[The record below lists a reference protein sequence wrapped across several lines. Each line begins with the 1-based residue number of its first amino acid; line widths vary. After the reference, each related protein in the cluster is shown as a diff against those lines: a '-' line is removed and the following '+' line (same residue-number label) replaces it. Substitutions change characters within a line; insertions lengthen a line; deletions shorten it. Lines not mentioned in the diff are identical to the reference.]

1 MLKAQCLLNDI
12 KEPRLNK
19 IIRNKELAKIL
30 SERSGNSYWP
40 YEILDFLELFP
51 RVIEELVLEGNE
63 VRWTNFGSFKP
74 KYSNPK
80 VIKSKL
86 QSGHKG
92 IATLHGASYE
102 IPPGMTM
109 KFTVSETFQRD
120 LKGKYMQINK
130 ESGNF
135 AESKEDRSIRGQ

>member
-1 MLKAQCLLNDI
+1 MHCGVLWRNPLT
-12 KEPRLNK
+12 EV
-19 IIRNKELAKIL
+19 IRNKQLAKIL
-30 SERSGNSYWP
+30 SERSNGSYFT

-74 KYSNPK
+74 KYSNSK
-80 VIKSKL
+80 VIKSK
-86 QSGHKG
+86 
-92 IATLHGASYE
+92 LHGASYE

-120 LKGKYMQINK
+120 LKGKFMKVNSEAMNAEK
-130 ESGNF
+130 EKQN
-135 AESKEDRSIRGQ
+135 E

>member
-1 MLKAQCLLNDI
+1 MT
-12 KEPRLNK
+12 EV
-19 IIRNKELAKIL
+19 IRNKQLAKIL
-30 SERSGNSYWP
+30 SERSNGSYFT

-80 VIKSKL
+80 VIKS
-86 QSGHKG
+86 
-92 IATLHGASYE
+92 TLHGASYE

-109 KFTVSETFQRD
+109 KFTVSETFQRG
-120 LKGKYMQINK
+120 LKSKYVQK
-130 ESGNF
+130 E
-135 AESKEDRSIRGQ
+135 K

>member
-1 MLKAQCLLNDI
+1 MT
-12 KEPRLNK
+12 EV
-19 IIRNKELAKIL
+19 IRNKQLAKIL
-30 SERSGNSYWP
+30 SERSNGSYFS

-74 KYSNPK
+74 KYSNSK

-86 QSGHKG
+86 KSGHKG

-120 LKGKYMQINK
+120 LKSKYVQKEKQDEIN
-130 ESGNF
+130 
-135 AESKEDRSIRGQ
+135 

>member
-1 MLKAQCLLNDI
+1 MT
-12 KEPRLNK
+12 EV
-19 IIRNKELAKIL
+19 IRNKQLAKIL
-30 SERSGNSYWP
+30 SERSNGAYFT

-74 KYSNPK
+74 KYSNTK
-80 VIKSKL
+80 VIKS
-86 QSGHKG
+86 
-92 IATLHGASYE
+92 TLHGASYE

-120 LKGKYMQINK
+120 LKGKFIQMNK
-130 ESGNF
+130 E
-135 AESKEDRSIRGQ
+135 K

>member
-1 MLKAQCLLNDI
+1 MTDV
-12 KEPRLNK
+12 
-19 IIRNKELAKIL
+19 IRNKQLAKIL
-30 SERSGNSYWP
+30 SERSNGAYFG

-80 VIKSKL
+80 VIKSTLK
-86 QSGHKG
+86 SGHKG

-109 KFTVSETFQRD
+109 KFQVSETFQRG
-120 LKGKYMQINK
+120 LKAKYMKVNSEAMNVTK
-130 ESGNF
+130 EKQD
-135 AESKEDRSIRGQ
+135 E

>member
-1 MLKAQCLLNDI
+1 MP
-12 KEPRLNK
+12 EV
-19 IIRNKELAKIL
+19 IRNKALAKII
-30 SERSGNSYWP
+30 SERSNGNYFT
-40 YEILDFLELFP
+40 YEILDILELFP

-86 QSGHKG
+86 
-92 IATLHGASYE
+92 HGASYE
-102 IPPGMTM
+102 IPAGMTM

-120 LKGKYMQINK
+120 LKARYMKEKQDEIN
-130 ESGNF
+130 
-135 AESKEDRSIRGQ
+135 

>member
-1 MLKAQCLLNDI
+1 MT
-12 KEPRLNK
+12 EV
-19 IIRNKELAKIL
+19 IRNKQLAKIL
-30 SERSGNSYWP
+30 SERSNGSYHQ

-74 KYSNPK
+74 KYSNSK
-80 VIKSKL
+80 VIKSTLK
-86 QSGHKG
+86 SGHKG

-120 LKGKYMQINK
+120 LKGKFMKVNSEVMNAEK
-130 ESGNF
+130 EKQNG
-135 AESKEDRSIRGQ
+135 